1 VSKNI
6 ASRLVGLVAVFVLAG
21 TILPADSGQAKHA
34 PAPHAQKKF
43 AQAVEVANSKGLHSK
58 LPPHISTL
66 LGLSKESESPVLQGV
81 VRSPNRIQGID
92 VSATNKNDVI
102 LFVVDETTRDQVLYL
117 TSPEGTLRKV
127 VKVKEGVGDTVRIAP
142 DDRAAFEKE
151 KQFWV
156 DRLVTPAPAK

>member
-1 VSKNI
+1 MLIGI
-6 ASRLVGLVAVFVLAG
+6 ASRFVGLLAGLFLVG
-21 TILPADSGQAKHA
+21 TMLPADSGQAKHT

-43 AQAVEVANSKGLHSK
+43 AQAAEVANSKGLHSK

-66 LGLSKESESPVLQGV
+66 LGLSKEAETAILQGV
-81 VRSPNRIQGID
+81 VRSPNQVQGID
-92 VSATNKNDVI
+92 VSATNKNDVV
-102 LFVVDETTRDQVLYL
+102 LFVVDETTKDQVLYL
-117 TSPEGTLRKV
+117 TSPDGTLRKV
-127 VKVKEGVGDTVRIAP
+127 VKVKAGVGDTVRILP